1 MNSIKQLRRIYTIP
15 SSLLLDGRRQGP
27 RRPPPVAPL
36 LRGKCELASL
46 ILRLLYRT
54 FIIFPKMESAQ
65 KRGHKRRR
73 TPPFRVGPGRA
84 GGLRLAVPPSL
95 LRPSGVRSVFTIR
108 PRGTPKDDIISL
120 LRPSGGRGRTR
131 IQIRQEKGERGKR
144 GNHGGDGR
152 LSGLPALPPL
162 SPARRPPSLL
172 ENAHL
177 SAGLTCRTGNY
188 LAYLLS
194 CRLPLGCGTVDLC

>member
-27 RRPPPVAPL
+27 RPPPVAPL

-152 LSGLPALPPL
+152 LSVWPASLASSL
-162 SPARRPPSLL
+162 SPVRRPPSLL

-177 SAGLTCRTGNY
+177 SAGLTYRTGNR
-188 LAYLLS
+188 LAHF
-194 CRLPLGCGTVDLC
+194 C

>member
-15 SSLLLDGRRQGP
+15 SCPRSPGRRQGP
-27 RRPPPVAPL
+27 RPPPVAPL

-65 KRGHKRRR
+65 KRGHKRR
-73 TPPFRVGPGRA
+73 TPPRRHLGLAPGGRV
-84 GGLRLAVPPSL
+84 PSRRPS

-120 LRPSGGRGRTR
+120 LRPSGGRSRTR

-152 LSGLPALPPL
+152 LSGLPPLPPL

-177 SAGLTCRTGNY
+177 SAGLNCRTGN
-188 LAYLLS
+188 
-194 CRLPLGCGTVDLC
+194 R